1 MLYSFDMSDF
11 RAKYLKYKAKYI
23 GLRNLMSTDVLNIE
37 THQSKNFL
45 DLDQQID
52 IQHGSKPV
60 SACIVPHAGSTYVKQ
75 IMDYVFSDIDVSKIS
90 DVVLLTTNHRD
101 TSNHHLIAG
110 SIRFGNKTISL
121 KHITNSAFALFESDI
136 EFFRSE
142 HSYLS
147 VLPYLHFIDR
157 PVYIFSI
164 GSATPDTI
172 SAIRQICSNSTLII
186 GNTDLLHCG
195 PNYGNTCPDDIE
207 SYNAH
212 TIQRIIKNKPDKL
225 EPESMCGTPS
235 IQTFMEL
242 TNNMMYTDH
251 IYSSSDKMFEYQ
263 SQENSVG
270 YVGILYIRKSYLS
283 SLPRKLMDYIF
294 EHNLQP
300 QDRKSITRET
310 VRIIEAFR
318 RIHNPQISM
327 RDVSGIFVT
336 IEKDGQLRGCIG
348 TFELIGDLLNT
359 ILDRTIQTAFND
371 SRFSMITKD
380 EYESKS
386 NPSSW
391 HYKINFLGKPFAIEP
406 NEIPSKLIVGLHGIT
421 AIFDNNRSAT
431 YLASVLPESFGVTQE
446 NLQTKIDEI
455 IKSLRDKA
463 GGSGELKGVELYECR
478 EEKEHIVDA

>member
-1 MLYSFDMSDF
+1 MSDY

-23 GLRNLMSTDVLNIE
+23 GLRNPMSTDVLDIE

-60 SACIVPHAGSTYVKQ
+60 SACIVPHAGSMYVKQ
-75 IMDYVFSDIDVSKIS
+75 IMDYVFSDLDVSKIS
-90 DVVLLTTNHRD
+90 NVVLLTTNHQNK
-101 TSNHHLIAG
+101 SNYHLIAG

-121 KHITNSAFALFESDI
+121 KHISSSAFALFESDI

-147 VLPYLHFIDR
+147 VLPYLHFIAR
-157 PVYIFSI
+157 PVYVFSI
-164 GSATPDTI
+164 GSATPDAIT
-172 SAIRQICSNSTLII
+172 AIRQICSDSSTLII

-195 PNYGNTCPDDIE
+195 PNYGNACPADIE
-207 SYNAH
+207 SYNSR
-212 TIQRIIKNKPDKL
+212 TIQHIIKNKPADL
-225 EPESMCGTPS
+225 DPESMCGLHT
-235 IQTFMEL
+235 IRTFMEL
-242 TNNMMYTDH
+242 SDHMMYMDYM
-251 IYSSSDKMFEYQ
+251 YSSSDKMQ
-263 SQENSVG
+263 KQHDENSVG
-270 YVGILYIRKSYLS
+270 YVGILYIRKSYLMS
-283 SLPRKLMDYIF
+283 FPRKLMEFMFENNLDTYDTASIIKKF
-294 EHNLQP
+294 REHNDP
-300 QDRKSITRET
+300 KI
-310 VRIIEAFR
+310 F
-318 RIHNPQISM
+318 M

-336 IEKDGQLRGCIG
+336 IEKNNELRGCIG

-359 ILDRTIQTAFND
+359 ILDRTIQSAFND
-371 SRFSMITKD
+371 SRFDRITRN
-380 EYESKS
+380 ELPLLS
-386 NPSSW
+386 
-391 HYKINFLGKPFAIEP
+391 YKINFLGEPFKINP